1 MRIEILKKLEEIF
14 DIYFKEH
21 NYNIE
26 DTMEELAKNLNEH
39 LEIRYDTQFRFT
51 LNEEK

>member
-26 DTMEELAKNLNEH
+26 EAMEEFSKNINEH
-39 LEIRYDTQFRFT
+39 LEIRYDTKTRLT
-51 LNEEK
+51 KEEKK